1 MAVISLVGW
10 AEHRVASPQNMGCTE
25 SQPRHPQPLRVTAC
39 RMLGEERVAGMEYLN
54 FDLLVERAADGYVA
68 RVLACP
74 AGQASADFY
83 PPFSDLELENFV
95 LRMGRPRR
103 AVRRRESPEMEMV
116 KQFGGRLFDAVFR
129 GDVRACLRSSLDGV
143 QREGKGLR
151 IRLHLA
157 APELADLPW
166 EYLYN
171 STLNRFLSLSIG
183 TPVVRYLEL
192 PLRIEPLAVSP
203 PLRVLVMIASPEGC
217 PTLDV
222 EREWRVL
229 KDAVRDLEQQG
240 RVILERLPQGQDSL
254 ATLQRHLRRKVYHVF
269 HFIGHGG
276 YDERAEDGV
285 LLLEDKD
292 RRPRE
297 VSGQHL
303 GMLLHD
309 ERTLRLAILNA
320 CEGARSS
327 RTDPFAG
334 TAQSLVQQGI
344 PAVIAMQF
352 EITDE
357 AAITLAQEFYGAL
370 ADGYPV
376 DAALAEARKA
386 LFAQGNEVEWGKPV
400 LYLRA
405 PDGRIFDIDT
415 GSEQDRHPPQVLGE
429 KERQEKANLLYSEA
443 KAAIARDGW
452 TTAIGKLEEV
462 IGLEPADVSAAAAL
476 KRARQEQELATLYAR
491 GREGFETGR
500 WRAAQ
505 DDLRRVKDM
514 QEDYRDVGALL
525 ASIEKEMAPAAAPRW
540 FSSIPPGSRR
550 WLRVVLPAILGLV
563 IIGLAVGL
571 LVRACGPAP
580 VSPWDLTATEVARV
594 VTFSV
599 EPATATAAWTVT
611 PTPTPIA
618 TRTLAPTFTFS
629 PPATPTLAPK
639 ATDTPAPTPTFKVS
653 PTTTPTP
660 APRSTDT
667 PTPTTTPT
675 PVPPMKPTSTDTPAP
690 TTPPTEALNGH
701 IYFPLFDQDR
711 KTYDILRFD
720 LSSGER
726 EIVTEQSSQLAL
738 SPDGQRLAYR
748 IWDRDNRGIW
758 GLDLSEGNSWPWT
771 ELDQAARPSWSP
783 DNQNIV
789 VASHHEPGEQWRLY
803 RSDTGFASLPRESGD
818 SDGATPAWLAGDKI
832 VHRAC
837 SPGGCGLYVMRS
849 NGSNLLRLTAGEN
862 DRAPAG
868 SPDGGQIAFMSD
880 RDGNWEIYIINV
892 GGTGLRRLTNNASSD
907 GLPAWSPDGRR
918 IAFVTDRDGPWF
930 VWAMRP
936 DGSEQREL
944 FPLYGSLEG
953 KIAYVP
959 DDQQQGWTWEA
970 IAWGP

>member
-1 MAVISLVGW
+1 M
-10 AEHRVASPQNMGCTE
+10 
-25 SQPRHPQPLRVTAC
+25 LR
-39 RMLGEERVAGMEYLN
+39 EERVAGMEYLN
-54 FDLLVERAADGYVA
+54 FDLLVERAADRYVA

-83 PPFSDLELENFV
+83 PPFSDLEHENFV
-95 LRMGRPRR
+95 LRMGRPLR

-116 KQFGGRLFDAVFR
+116 KQFGGRLFDALFR

-143 QREGKGLR
+143 RREGKGLR

-171 STLNRFLSLSIG
+171 SALNQFLSLSVG

-203 PLRVLVMIASPEGC
+203 PLRVLVMIASPQDC

-229 KDAVRDLEQQG
+229 KDAVRDLEGQG
-240 RVILERLPQGQDSL
+240 RVILERLPQGQASL
-254 ATLQRHLRRKVYHVF
+254 ATLQRQLRQEVYHVF

-285 LLLEDKD
+285 LLLEEKD
-292 RRPRE
+292 GRHRE
-297 VSGQHL
+297 VSGQRL

-405 PDGRIFDIDT
+405 PDGRIFDIDS
-415 GSEQDRHPPQVLGE
+415 GSEQDLHPTQVLGE
-429 KERQEKANLLYSEA
+429 KERQEKADLLYSEA
-443 KAAIARDGW
+443 KAAMARDGW

-491 GREGFETGR
+491 GREAFEAGR

-505 DDLRRVKDM
+505 DDLRRVENM
-514 QEDYRDVGALL
+514 QENYRDVGALL
-525 ASIEKEMAPAAAPRW
+525 ASIEKEMAPAAAPSW
-540 FSSIPPGSRR
+540 FSSIPPGARR
-550 WLRVVLPAILGLV
+550 WLRVVFPAILGLV
-563 IIGLAVGL
+563 ILGLAIGL
-571 LVRACGPAP
+571 LVRACSPAAVP
-580 VSPWDLTATEVARV
+580 PSDLTATEVARV
-594 VTFSV
+594 VALSAQ
-599 EPATATAAWTVT
+599 PATATATWTG
-611 PTPTPIA
+611 
-618 TRTLAPTFTFS
+618 
-629 PPATPTLAPK
+629 TPTLAPS
-639 ATDTPAPTPTFKVS
+639 ATPTLSPTFTLSPTATPALVPTSADTPVPTWTPGSTETPTPTSTERSV
-653 PTTTPTP
+653 PV
-660 APRSTDT
+660 STDT
-667 PTPTTTPT
+667 PLPPTPT
-675 PVPPMKPTSTDTPAP
+675 PMQSAVPV
-690 TTPPTEALNGH
+690 PTEALSGQ

-711 KTYDILRFD
+711 KTFDVRRYD

-726 EIVTEQSSQLAL
+726 EIVAEQSSQLAL

-748 IWDRDNRGIW
+748 TWDADNRGIW
-758 GLDLSEGNSWPWT
+758 GLELSKGNTWRWTDLV
-771 ELDQAARPSWSP
+771 QAARPSWAPGS
-783 DNQNIV
+783 QNLV
-789 VASHHEPGEQWRLY
+789 VASRHEPGEQWRLY
-803 RSDTGFASLPRESGD
+803 RSDTGFASLARESGD
-818 SDGATPAWLAGDKI
+818 SYGAMPAWLAGDRI

-837 SPGGCGLYVMRS
+837 SPAGCGLYVMRS
-849 NGSNLLRLTAGEN
+849 NGSNLVRLTSGEN

-868 SPDGGQIAFMSD
+868 SPDGSRIAFMSD
-880 RDGNWEIYIINV
+880 REGNWEIYVINID
-892 GGTGLRRLTNNASSD
+892 GTGLRRLTNSLLRD
-907 GLPAWSPDGRR
+907 GLPTWSPDGGWL
-918 IAFVTDRDGPWF
+918 AFVAERDGRWF

-944 FPLYGSLEG
+944 FPLGGSLEG